1 MMVDLTH
8 QGMGLRCKRFV
19 CVVDHGVIKYTKV
32 GDRATGPVSAS
43 SVSLA
48 LEGEEQGGPRN
59 GGLFE
64 KLLGREVKA
73 RAEEGAAEESED
85 LLPVSS

>member
-1 MMVDLTH
+1 M
-8 QGMGLRCKRFV
+8 
-19 CVVDHGVIKYTKV
+19 VDHGVITYTKV

-43 SVSLA
+43 SVSMA
-48 LEGEEQGGPRN
+48 LDGEEEGGPRN

-73 RAEEGAAEESED
+73 RAEEEAAEESGD
-85 LLPVSS
+85 LLPASNVDCLALPCLAVF